1 MTRRTRRTKGGYPS
15 SGRLVTDLPRV
26 PSGPAPGARSRDV
39 HEPTARNSVVL
50 LADGSIARRN
60 ADEGA
65 YVAIGGP
72 WTHYPAKP
80 LPTHLQQRGLTDPGW
95 AMTWEALRQ
104 IGVERVLHEAD
115 PS

>member
-80 LPTHLQQRGLTDPGW
+80 LPTHLHRSGLADPGW
-95 AMTWEALRQ
+95 AMTWEALEL
-104 IGVERVLHEAD
+104 IGVERVLYEAD
-115 PS
+115 A